1 MDEELALLELLA
13 IPPSVE
19 EELAMEK
26 RILEIKECEDLKEL
40 KVFASAIA
48 RQNYHQSIFIAGC
61 LSRLAELQALVVRN
75 ATREAEKPPNL
86 LKKLLKLQ

>member
-48 RQNYHQSIFIAGC
+48 
-61 LSRLAELQALVVRN
+61 
-75 ATREAEKPPNL
+75 TEKA
-86 LKKLLKLQ
+86 

>member
-13 IPPSVE
+13 IPPSME

-48 RQNYHQSIFIAGC
+48 RQNHHQSHFIANC
-61 LSRLAELQALVVRN
+61 LNQMAGLQTKLYRLEN
-75 ATREAEKPPNL
+75 KEEKKKSF
-86 LKKLLKLQ
+86 LKRIFS

>member
-13 IPPSVE
+13 MPPSME

-48 RQNYHQSIFIAGC
+48 RQNSLQSLFIANC
-61 LSRLAELQALVVRN
+61 LYQMAGLQTKLYRLEN
-75 ATREAEKPPNL
+75 KEEKKKSF
-86 LKKLLKLQ
+86 LKRIFS

>member
-26 RILEIKECEDLKEL
+26 RILEIKECQDLNEL
-40 KVFASAIA
+40 KVLAAAISS
-48 RQNYHQSIFIAGC
+48 QNYHQSHFIANC
-61 LSRLAELQALVVRN
+61 LNQMVLFLPSKRW
-75 ATREAEKPPNL
+75 
-86 LKKLLKLQ
+86 